1 MNPQL
6 TLATLKGIQFLRGVS
21 DEHLEQIASI
31 SEFRDYEPGEIVFR
45 KGDAA
50 DCMYLVVFGKLSIE
64 LCVTDSDCK
73 RIVSVG
79 PGEMLGWSSLLD
91 RPRMAA
97 LSRAK
102 EPTRLVR
109 VDSAKLLAICDEDPA
124 FGYMFTHRA
133 MLALARRLNATWEQ
147 LSHVYVA
154 HFVPVTATADDS
166 DE

>member
-21 DEHLEQIASI
+21 EEYLQQIASI
-31 SEFRDYEPGEIVFR
+31 SEFHDYEPGEIVFR

-50 DCMYLVVFGKLSIE
+50 DSMYLVVFGKLAIE

-73 RIVSVG
+73 RIVMVG
-79 PGEMLGWSSLLD
+79 PGEMLGWSSLLE

-97 LSRAK
+97 LARAL

-109 VDSAKLLAICDEDPA
+109 VDSRKLLAICDQDPE
-124 FGYMFTHRA
+124 FGYLFTRRV
-133 MLALARRLNATWEQ
+133 MLALARRLGATWEQ
-147 LSHVYVA
+147 LSHVYLA
-154 HFVPVTATADDS
+154 HFVPVTATAEDMED
-166 DE
+166 